1 MFKNGWTSVMDAERS
16 GRPSTSITDEKL
28 EEARAIILAGR
39 RVTIEEITLQL
50 GISQGMAYSSVQYIL
65 GFHKVA
71 ARWVPRHLTEEH
83 NRNCQHICSVF
94 WSGTIVKAITS

>member
-1 MFKNGWTSVMDAERS
+1 MFENGRTSVMDAERS
-16 GRPSTSITDEKL
+16 GRPSTSTTDEEL
-28 EEARAIILAGR
+28 EEARSIILTDR

-50 GISQGMAYSSVQYIL
+50 GISQGTAYSLVHDIL

-83 NRNCQHICSVF
+83 KCNRQHIWHNSPSPPFCN
-94 WSGTIVKAITS
+94 

>member
-1 MFKNGWTSVMDAERS
+1 MPNARDGHLTS
-16 GRPSTSITDEKL
+16 TTDEKL
-28 EEARAIILAGR
+28 EETRTIILTDR

-50 GISQGMAYSSVQYIL
+50 GISQGTAYSLAHDIL

-83 NRNCQHICSVF
+83 KRSCQAHLFQSFGAVQ
-94 WSGTIVKAITS
+94 S